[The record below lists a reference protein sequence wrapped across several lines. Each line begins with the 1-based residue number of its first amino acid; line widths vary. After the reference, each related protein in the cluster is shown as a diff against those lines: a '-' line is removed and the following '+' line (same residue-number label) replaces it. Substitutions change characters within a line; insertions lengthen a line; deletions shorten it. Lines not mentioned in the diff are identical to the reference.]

1 MIFHFGNCELDAARL
16 ELRRGGELQAVEPQ
30 VFSLLVHLIENRES
44 VVSKDGLIDAVWGGR
59 IVSDATL
66 SSRINAARRAV
77 GDSGSAQAIIKT
89 VPRRGFRFV
98 AAVETSGERSDVGG
112 PPEPKNLRQDVR
124 FCTASDGVQIA
135 YSEVGSGPPLVKTA
149 NWLNH
154 LEYDWDSPLWR
165 HALHALASENLLVR
179 YDQRGNGL
187 SDWEVDDISFDA
199 WVTDLETVVDAAGL
213 ESFSIL
219 GLSQGCSVA
228 VAYAVR
234 HPERVSS
241 LVLHGGYTRGRNK
254 RGQALLDEQEAAMVD
269 LIRTGWG
276 QANPAF
282 RQVFTSLICPDANQE
297 QMDAFNEM
305 QYRSTTPD
313 NAVRIRDTTN
323 QIEISDLAAQVS
335 VPTLVTHS
343 RDDGTVPFEEGRR
356 LAASI
361 PDATFLPLES
371 RNHLILEHEPAW
383 PRFVG
388 EVNSFLQSNSPAG

>member
-1 MIFHFGNCELDAARL
+1 MIYRFGQCELDTERL
-16 ELRRGGELQAVEPQ
+16 ELRRDGELQAVEPQ
-30 VFSLLVHLIENRES
+30 VFSLLVHLIENREQ
-44 VVSKDGLIDAVWGGR
+44 VVSKDALIAAVWDGR

-66 SSRINAARRAV
+66 GSRINAARRAV
-77 GDSGSAQAIIKT
+77 GDTGKDQAVIKT
-89 VPRRGFRFV
+89 APRRGFRFV
-98 AAVETSGERSDVGG
+98 ANVEANDQRSDVR
-112 PPEPKNLRQDVR
+112 PLQKTESLHQDVR
-124 FCTASDGVQIA
+124 FCMAPDGVQIS
-135 YSEVGSGPPLVKTA
+135 YSAVGAGPPLVKTA

-154 LEYDWDSPLWR
+154 LEYDWESPLWR
-165 HALHALASENLLVR
+165 HALHALAAQNCLVR

-187 SDWEVDDISFDA
+187 SDWDVDDISFDA
-199 WVTDLETVVDAAGL
+199 WVTDLEAVVDAAGL
-213 ESFSIL
+213 ETFSIL

-254 RGQALLDEQEAAMVD
+254 RGQALLDDQEAAMVD

-305 QYRSTTPD
+305 QLRSTTPD

-323 QIEISDLAAQVS
+323 HIEVSDLATQVT
-335 VPTLVTHS
+335 VPTLVTHA

-361 PDATFLPLES
+361 PGATFLPLES

-383 PRFVG
+383 PKFIG
-388 EVNSFLQSNSPAG
+388 EVNTFLQANQPTG